1 MTSDTE
7 SATGS
12 SRDVFATS
20 FGAEAENYDRYRV
33 GPPAD
38 VVDRVL
44 PAGAGAVLDL
54 GAGTGAVTRQLVG
67 RAERVY
73 AVDPDPRMTELLAR
87 SCPDV
92 EVHEGTAEHIPLP
105 DASVDAVVVASAWHW
120 VDPDAAIPEIAR
132 VLRPSGSLCIV
143 WNRRDRTVPWVAD
156 LEASRLEISRGDD
169 WVEERIQHYLT
180 EPWLPAGT
188 SFGNVDIQSL
198 GWTAAMTKDEIAGL
212 MTTYHAYITAPAQDK
227 PDMLR
232 KFSEHI
238 EGDSRIVA
246 TDDGNG
252 PGAQAL
258 VRMPMVCH
266 SWRATLI

>member
-44 PAGAGAVLDL
+44 PAGADAVLDL

-67 RAERVY
+67 RAKRVY
-73 AVDPDPRMTELLAR
+73 AVDPDPRMTEVLAR
-87 SCPDV
+87 SCPEV

-105 DASVDAVVVASAWHW
+105 DACVDAVVVASAWHW
-120 VDPDAAIPEIAR
+120 VDPGTAIPEIAR

-156 LEASRLEISRGDD
+156 LEASRLKISRGDD
-169 WVEERIQHYLT
+169 WVEERIQHYLS
-180 EPWLPAGT
+180 EPWLPSG
-188 SFGNVDIQSL
+188 SPFGNVDIQSL
-198 GWTAAMTKDEIAGL
+198 SWTAAMTKAEIAGL
-212 MTTYHAYITAPAQDK
+212 LTTYHAYITAPAEDK
-227 PDMLR
+227 PEMLR
-232 KFSEHI
+232 EFAEHI
-238 EGDSRIVA
+238 DGDGRIVA
-246 TDDGNG
+246 TEDGD
-252 PGAQAL
+252 GAEAL
-258 VRMPMVCH
+258 VRLPMVCH
-266 SWRATLI
+266 SWRATLV